1 MLISLFLM
9 ELVGSLGIDLYVF
22 WLSKLLAL
30 FMESCLS
37 IITICYPLVCS
48 EDYVVSVLF
57 SSLKAKF
64 WTLVKLGLG
73 GWEDLRT
80 LL

>member
-37 IITICYPLVCS
+37 IITIATPLSAVRTMWS
-48 EDYVVSVLF
+48 LSLF

-73 GWEDLRT
+73 GVGRP
-80 LL
+80 